1 MDKIKNP
8 YFHFSDY
15 ETDKNGVNVEQ
26 ERHLAF
32 EVARK
37 QFDIQLASLNEDMK
51 LIDVCEAS
59 PYGFPF
65 KVFEAWKDGR
75 NKQLSA
81 DRLTRDKKREELEAR
96 NKELVDVLKSV
107 QKWLMFPEEIKEDGV
122 WNEQF
127 VKANNLVNQALAQEK
142 G

>member
-1 MDKIKNP
+1 MMN
-8 YFHFSDY
+8 S
-15 ETDKNGVNVEQ
+15 NLAQ
-26 ERHLAF
+26 HLIS
-32 EVARK
+32 K
-37 QFDIQLASLNEDMK
+37 GWINLASLNEEMK

-81 DRLTRDKKREELEAR
+81 DRLTHDKKREELEAEIQ
-96 NKELVDVLKSV
+96 ELIKVLKSIRA
-107 QKWLMFPEEIKEDGV
+107 WLMFPTEITQDGG

-127 VKANNLVNQALAQEK
+127 VKANNLTNEVLAKYLQEK
-142 G
+142 GQTK